1 MLRKFV
7 QWLGLALLTAAS
19 LAQPLARPLAAQ
31 AGGADA
37 RIGLKAGWLDAE
49 TAAWNM
55 RLVSATARPAGFF
68 RPGAPGDFGTA
79 NTDLAFQGTMLFQ
92 GNFNGFQIWDIA
104 DPTKPALKLGF
115 VCKGGQGDVSV
126 FGTLLFLSVEE
137 TSGRLDCGTQG
148 APGQVNADR
157 FRGVRILDISDLS
170 RPVPITQIQ
179 TCRGSHTHTLVR
191 DPKDATRIYV
201 YVSGTSFVR
210 SNNELAGCSAG
221 RPDEDPTTSF
231 FQIEVIEV
239 PLANPR
245 GARIVNTP
253 RVFADRETGAIAGLW
268 AGGAH
273 GEGKQ
278 RTARTDQC
286 HDITA
291 YPEIGLAAGA
301 CSGNGILL
309 DISNPAA
316 PVRIDEVIDEN
327 FAYWHSATFNNDG
340 RSVLFTDEWGGGTA
354 PRCRVT
360 DKREWGANAIFTLR
374 DRKLSFASHYKLPA
388 AQTATENCVAH
399 NGSLVPVPGRDIKV
413 QAWYQGGVSVFDFT
427 DPAKPM
433 EIAYFDRGP
442 ISDST
447 LTLGGQWSTYWYNGL
462 IYGSEIAR
470 GLDVLEL
477 MPSEH
482 LSANEL
488 AAAKLVQVAEFNP
501 QHQER
506 ITWPADVVVAKA
518 YLDQLARGS
527 GLPAGQVTALRRRV
541 EQAERATGARRG
553 PALEAA
559 AVEAQRLAGTAVG
572 KDAERLEGIAATLRA
587 VAAR

>member
-1 MLRKFV
+1 VFRILVRV
-7 QWLGLALLTAAS
+7 LGVAAVSATLLATLSVAPLV
-19 LAQPLARPLAAQ
+19 AQS
-31 AGGADA
+31 GEADA
-37 RIGLKAGWLDAE
+37 RVGLKAGWLDAA
-49 TAAWNM
+49 TAEWNM
-55 RLVSATARPAGFF
+55 RLVSTTARPEGFF
-68 RPGAPGDFGTA
+68 RPGSPGDFGTA
-79 NTDLAFQGTMLFQ
+79 NSDLAFQGTLLFQ
-92 GNFNGFQIWDIA
+92 GNFNGFQIWDVA

-148 APGQVNADR
+148 APGQVNPDR
-157 FRGVRILDISDLS
+157 FRGVRIFDISDLS
-170 RPVPITQIQ
+170 RPVPVTQVQ
-179 TCRGSHTHTLVR
+179 TCRGSHTHTLVS
-191 DPKDATRIYV
+191 DPKDSTRIYV

-268 AGGAH
+268 PGGAH

-309 DISNPAA
+309 DITNPAN

-340 RSVLFTDEWGGGTA
+340 RTVLFTDEWGGGTA

-360 DKREWGANAIFTLR
+360 DKAEWGANAIFTLR

-427 DPAKPM
+427 DPAKPT

-442 ISDST
+442 ISDSV
-447 LTLGGQWSTYWYNGL
+447 LVLGGQWSTYWYNGL

-470 GLDVLEL
+470 GLDVMEL
-477 MPSEH
+477 LPSEH
-482 LSANEL
+482 LTANEL

-506 ITWPADVVVAKA
+506 ITWPAEVVVAKA
-518 YLDQLARGS
+518 YLDQLTRASNVPTR
-527 GLPAGQVTALRRRV
+527 QVTALRRQV
-541 EQAERATGARRG
+541 EQAERATGTRRG
-553 PALEAA
+553 STLEAA
-559 AVEAQRLAGTAVG
+559 AAEAQRMAGAASG
-572 KDAERLEGIAATLRA
+572 KDAERLQGIASTLRA

>member
-1 MLRKFV
+1 MTVFRKLIRV
-7 QWLGLALLTAAS
+7 LGLAVLTAAP
-19 LAQPLARPLAAQ
+19 LVAQS
-31 AGGADA
+31 GGADP
-37 RIGLKAGWLDAE
+37 RVGLKAGWLDAE
-49 TAAWNM
+49 MAEWNM
-55 RLVSATARPAGFF
+55 RLVSATVRPEGFF
-68 RPGAPGDFGTA
+68 LPGTPGDFGTA
-79 NTDLAFQGTMLFQ
+79 NSDLAFQGTLLFQ

-115 VCKGGQGDVSV
+115 ICKGGQGDVSV
-126 FGTLLFLSVEE
+126 FGKLLFLSVEE

-148 APGQVNADR
+148 APGQVNPDR
-157 FRGVRILDISDLS
+157 FRGVRIFDISDLS
-170 RPVPITQIQ
+170 RPVPVTQVQ
-179 TCRGSHTHTLVR
+179 TCRGSHTHTLVA
-191 DPKDATRIYV
+191 DPKDLTRIYV

-268 AGGAH
+268 PGGAH

-291 YPEIGLAAGA
+291 YPAIGLAAGA

-309 DISNPAA
+309 DISNPAN

-340 RSVLFTDEWGGGTA
+340 RTVLFTDEWGGGTA
-354 PRCRVT
+354 PRCRAT
-360 DKREWGANAIFTLR
+360 DKPEWGANAIFTLR
-374 DRKLSFASHYKLPA
+374 DRKLTFASHYKLPA

-442 ISDST
+442 ISDSV

-470 GLDVLEL
+470 GLDVMEL
-477 MPSEH
+477 LPSEH
-482 LSANEL
+482 LTANEL

-518 YLDQLARGS
+518 YLDQLSRQS
-527 GLPAGQVTALRRRV
+527 SVPAGQVTALQRRV
-541 EQAERATGARRG
+541 EQAERATGARRA

-559 AVEAQRLAGTAVG
+559 AVEAQRMAGAAAG
-572 KDAERLEGIAATLRA
+572 KDAERLQGIASTLRA